1 MNIDKYELEEVNVIF
16 QSMLLIAWRNSSS
29 KTIFFSGCL
38 KKIVFPKILQ
48 WNLIFP
54 VLLATFCSRKYCF
67 LFWMENERWSSWKST
82 LKCDIF
88 SLWSMKIIF
97 SVLIYYYFTSTVKMI
112 FPKNSLKES
121 ISYITYIF
129 LENMTLLYIVKYYER
144 ENFLAAVKQFW
155 EQEKYRILCE
165 VRH

>member
-1 MNIDKYELEEVNVIF
+1 
-16 QSMLLIAWRNSSS
+16 MLLIAWRNSSS

-48 WNLIFP
+48 WILIFP

-112 FPKNSLKES
+112 FPKNSLKRKHFLYHLYLSRKYDIAVYCEILWKGELS
-121 ISYITYIF
+121 CGSKAVLRTGKISNPLWSTS
-129 LENMTLLYIVKYYER
+129 LTL
-144 ENFLAAVKQFW
+144 
-155 EQEKYRILCE
+155 
-165 VRH
+165 